1 VNGRLLRWLMSL
13 ALPTGNGS
21 GDGPRLTILRH
32 HRVFENGDRPLY
44 RLGVSERVLAEQVA
58 MLRGAGLGPVT
69 VAEGLE
75 RLAEGRPGHWVAFS
89 FDDGYAD
96 NVHRALPILRRAGA
110 RATFYLTAGLMD
122 ERRVPW
128 WDIMAHAVATTTRER
143 LVWDVAG
150 RRLDLPLSDE
160 RARRVALAHVLPCF
174 RVDPAEQTRRLET
187 LCDTLAVTSHAAC
200 ELATWDEAAQL
211 AEAGMEV
218 GAHTL
223 DHPYLDHL
231 PAAAQSAEITGSIER
246 IHARLGLRPEGF
258 AFPGGAY
265 DASSVDACRRAGLTY
280 AVTTR
285 AGDNRARAPR
295 FELLRRGFDEGMCL
309 GPGGRFSRRLAWAEI
324 DGAFDRL
331 RRTRREAFA

>member
-1 VNGRLLRWLMSL
+1 MNGRWLRWLMSL
-13 ALPTGNGS
+13 ALPVNGS
-21 GDGPRLTILRH
+21 GGEPRLTILRH
-32 HRVFENGDRPLY
+32 HRVFANGERPLY
-44 RLGVSERVLAEQVA
+44 RLGVSERVLIEQVA
-58 MLRGAGLGPVT
+58 MLRALGLGPVT

-75 RLAEGRPGHWVAFS
+75 RLADGRPGHWVAFS

-96 NVHRALPILRRAGA
+96 NVQRALPILRRAGG
-110 RATFYLTAGLMD
+110 RATFYLTAGLID
-122 ERRVPW
+122 ERRAPW
-128 WDIMAHAVATTTRER
+128 WDVMAHALTTTQQTR
-143 LVWDVAG
+143 LAWEVGG
-150 RRLDLPLSDE
+150 RRFDLPLGDE
-160 RARRVALAHVLPCF
+160 RARRIALAQVLPSF
-174 RVDPAEQTRRLET
+174 RVDPAEQGRRLDS
-187 LCDTLAVTSHAAC
+187 LRDALQVVSRAAC

-223 DHPYLDHL
+223 GHPYLDHL
-231 PAAAQSAEITGSIER
+231 PAAAQAVEITGSVER
-246 IHARLGLRPEGF
+246 IHARLGLRPQGF

-265 DASSVDACRRAGLTY
+265 DVASVEACRRAGLDY

-295 FELLRRGFDEGMCL
+295 YELKRRGFDEGMCL

-331 RRTRREAFA
+331 RSARREAFA

>member
-1 VNGRLLRWLMSL
+1 MNGRLLRWLMSL
-13 ALPTGNGS
+13 ALPPVNGS
-21 GDGPRLTILRH
+21 DGGPRLTILRH
-32 HRVFENGDRPLY
+32 HRVFENGARPLY

-75 RLAEGRPGHWVAFS
+75 RLAEGRPGRWVAFS

-96 NVHRALPILRRAGA
+96 NVRRALPILRRAGG
-110 RATFYLTAGLMD
+110 RATFYLTAGLID

-128 WDIMAHAVATTTRER
+128 WDIMAHAIATSRRAR
-143 LVWDVAG
+143 LVWDIAG
-150 RRLDLPLSDE
+150 RRLDLPLGDE
-160 RARRVALAHVLPCF
+160 RSRRAALAQVLPCF
-174 RVDPAEQTRRLET
+174 RVDPAEQARRLDALREM
-187 LCDTLAVTSHAAC
+187 LGVTSHAEC

-231 PAAAQSAEITGSIER
+231 PPAAQGAEITGSVER

-265 DASSVDACRRAGLTY
+265 DAASVEACRRAGLAY

-295 FELLRRGFDEGMCL
+295 FELSRRGFDEGMCL
-309 GPGGRFSRRLAWAEI
+309 GPGGRFSRRLAAAEL

-331 RRTRREAFA
+331 RRARREAFA